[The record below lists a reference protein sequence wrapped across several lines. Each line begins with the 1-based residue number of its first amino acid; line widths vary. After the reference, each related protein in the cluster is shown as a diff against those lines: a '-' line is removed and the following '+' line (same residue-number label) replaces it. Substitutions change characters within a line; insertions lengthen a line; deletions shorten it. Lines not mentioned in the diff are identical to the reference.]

1 MNKGKEGRH
10 SSIFDNPE
18 FLTAMLIM
26 AVESDD
32 EEKIHGITGKIMSE
46 MLNDFMEIFSKWG
59 GISLLRGV
67 FLGSVQIFTDTI
79 KTLCDEDDIAG
90 AEHLRNNTEVTTM
103 DLGAFIN
110 EIRKKKDNQGESE
123 K

>member
-10 SSIFDNPE
+10 SSIFDSPE

-59 GISLLRGV
+59 SISLLRGV

-79 KTLCDEDDIAG
+79 KTLCDEDDIAS

>member
-1 MNKGKEGRH
+1 MNKGKEGRRP
-10 SSIFDNPE
+10 SFFNSPE
-18 FLTAMLIM
+18 ILTAMLIM
-26 AVESDD
+26 AVETDD

-46 MLNDFMEIFSKWG
+46 MLNDFMEIFNKWG
-59 GISLLRGV
+59 SIGLLRGV

-103 DLGAFIN
+103 DLSAFIN

>member
-1 MNKGKEGRH
+1 MNKGKEGRRP
-10 SSIFDNPE
+10 SFFNSPE
-18 FLTAMLIM
+18 ILTAMLIM
-26 AVESDD
+26 AVETDD

-59 GISLLRGV
+59 SIGLLRGV
-67 FLGSVQIFTDTI
+67 FLGSLQIFTDTI

-110 EIRKKKDNQGESE
+110 ERRKKKDNQGESE

>member
-10 SSIFDNPE
+10 SSFFDSPE

-26 AVESDD
+26 AVETDD

-59 GISLLRGV
+59 GISLLRGI

-79 KTLCDEDDIAG
+79 KTLCDEDDIEG